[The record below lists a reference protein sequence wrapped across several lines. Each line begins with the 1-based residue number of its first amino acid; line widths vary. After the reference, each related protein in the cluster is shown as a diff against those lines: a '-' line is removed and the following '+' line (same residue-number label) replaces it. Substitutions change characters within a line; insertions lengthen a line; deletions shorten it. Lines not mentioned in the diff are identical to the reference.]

1 LTLARAPA
9 NAASNTARS
18 RARES
23 RPRRIDGQGGYS
35 RARGCIRER
44 ARDPHPRLDSRRLRP
59 GDGRCIDRQA
69 RAGPPAASP
78 APALRTGK
86 RKKGQKRS
94 PAELQR
100 IEETLAAFIQKTPG
114 KRIEEINKALG
125 TSTSD
130 LSRPLS
136 KLIAAKKVRRQ
147 GQKRASRYFPT
158 GK

>member
-1 LTLARAPA
+1 MAKVDIRARVDAFVNELETLIRDSIREGFAQAMGD
-9 NAASNTARS
+9 ASIVKRGPGRPPGPS
-18 RARES
+18 RA
-23 RPRRIDGQGGYS
+23 
-35 RARGCIRER
+35 
-44 ARDPHPRLDSRRLRP
+44 
-59 GDGRCIDRQA
+59 
-69 RAGPPAASP
+69 AASP
-78 APALRTGK
+78 APALHTGK

>member
-1 LTLARAPA
+1 MAKVDIRARVDAFVNELETLIRDAIRDGFAQAMGDLGTEKRRPGRPPGSGRAAAPA
-9 NAASNTARS
+9 VS
-18 RARES
+18 
-23 RPRRIDGQGGYS
+23 G
-35 RARGCIRER
+35 
-44 ARDPHPRLDSRRLRP
+44 
-59 GDGRCIDRQA
+59 
-69 RAGPPAASP
+69 
-78 APALRTGK
+78 GK

-94 PAELQR
+94 PAELKR
-100 IEETLAAFIQKTPG
+100 IQETLFAYVQKTPG

-136 KLIAAKKVRRQ
+136 KLIAGKKVRRQ